1 MKNGYPECMWR
12 RCWRTG
18 QRITLTEDDMWE
30 SSRFNEVRKLCY
42 NDSDAWKKCVWT
54 ATAPDPLTKHFVRRS
69 KRRVGTVTPVVT
81 PNPGSLEAT
90 HFLGVDGIW
99 RRI

>member
-1 MKNGYPECMWR
+1 
-12 RCWRTG
+12 
-18 QRITLTEDDMWE
+18 MWE

-42 NDSDAWKKCVWT
+42 NYPDAWKECVWT
-54 ATAPDPLTKHFVRRS
+54 ATAPDSLTKHFFRRS